1 MMRHAEHHPR
11 RRRDERTPRHSV
23 SRPLAQCV
31 LLMDKLPVPAETGG
45 AASGREAPRAPPR
58 RLSDWEGRLSG
69 NQHPDRRA
77 RRTAGALLGAYN
89 RLFLAAGGRAR
100 PTVAEIVAEADV
112 GRSTFYEHH
121 GSGDALFLEAL
132 KRPFAPLA
140 DAAAGRGDPAALTP
154 VLSHFWDQRA
164 RARDALAGR
173 LRPRVAQLFAD
184 MVEERLGGA
193 VLALPPRLAARTLAE
208 AALAPLTAWLLG
220 EAPAA
225 AADIAAA
232 ICRSGEA
239 LRHALAMEPAPQ

>member
-1 MMRHAEHHPR
+1 
-11 RRRDERTPRHSV
+11 
-23 SRPLAQCV
+23 
-31 LLMDKLPVPAETGG
+31 
-45 AASGREAPRAPPR
+45 
-58 RLSDWEGRLSG
+58 LSG
-69 NQHPDRRA
+69 KPRLDRRA

-121 GSGDALFLEAL
+121 GSADALFLEAL

-154 VLSHFWDQRA
+154 FLSHFWDQRA

-173 LRPRVAQLFAD
+173 LRPRVAELFAD
-184 MVEERLGGA
+184 MVEERLDGTA
-193 VLALPPRLAARTLAE
+193 LILPPRLAARTLAE

-220 EAPAA
+220 EAPASA
-225 AADIAAA
+225 AELAVA
-232 ICRSGEA
+232 ICRNGEA
-239 LRHALAMEPAPQ
+239 LRHCLEMEPAPR